1 MSFQN
6 PQHGVAITHGGS
18 AGHSVTASRGADK
31 GDRLEAGT
39 QHSALLSPP
48 ASAGAEHGLPSLE
61 GPHEGGCTDVQ
72 SCPETAMCI
81 TEKSVTLIVSLR
93 KTVIWNQTK

>member
-6 PQHGVAITHGGS
+6 PQRGVAITHGGS

-39 QHSALLSPP
+39 QHSALLSPS
-48 ASAGAEHGLPSLE
+48 ASAGTEHCLPSL
-61 GPHEGGCTDVQ
+61 GGGHMRGGAQMCRAVQ
-72 SCPETAMCI
+72 KQPCASQ
-81 TEKSVTLIVSLR
+81 KNRSFL
-93 KTVIWNQTK
+93 